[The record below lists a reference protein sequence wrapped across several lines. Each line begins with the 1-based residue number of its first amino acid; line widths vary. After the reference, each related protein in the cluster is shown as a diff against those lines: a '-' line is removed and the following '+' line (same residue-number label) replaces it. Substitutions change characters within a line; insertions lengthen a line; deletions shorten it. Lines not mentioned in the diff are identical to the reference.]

1 MNEPNEKAGFEMR
14 KVAVELNRLV
24 TTRVVREPQKLPR
37 YRAIVDSIQELGL
50 IEPLMVHPEKSGNKW
65 LVLDGHLRLL
75 ALKQLGSKMVE
86 VIVAGSDDQNSQNIA
101 EAA

>member
-1 MNEPNEKAGFEMR
+1 MNEPNEKAVFKMR
-14 KVAVELNRLV
+14 KMEMELNKFV
-24 TTRVVREPQKLPR
+24 PTKIVREPQNLPR

-50 IEPLMVHPEKSGNKW
+50 IEPLMVHPEKSGSIW

-86 VIVAGSDDQNSQNIA
+86 VIVAGSDDQNPPNIA